1 MHLINPYRLQS
12 RNKGR
17 TKGSH
22 KRNAT
27 TSYFLIVDFLRI
39 FLIAAE
45 LGRSVAAIERARLCR
60 SAKSRRGAEFVIV
73 KYASGNYTDREI
85 VTFLQHVAFI

>member
-1 MHLINPYRLQS
+1 VHLINPYRLHS

-17 TKGSH
+17 SKGSH

-27 TSYFLIVDFLRI
+27 SSYFLIADFLRV

-45 LGRSVAAIERARLCR
+45 LGRSVAAIE
-60 SAKSRRGAEFVIV
+60 GAVMPIGEVAAALIPFIV
-73 KYASGNYTDREI
+73 KYASGNYTGGEI
-85 VTFLQHVAFI
+85 VTFLQHAVFI